1 MPLHFNL
8 FESPLFRR
16 GLLYD
21 WNILLQ
27 KRQGIIRTRLDTW
40 RKKSQPPIFLGAKS
54 NSPTVLR
61 SAPWSGTLTVS
72 VTLKQK
78 DKNPIHVPSKSE
90 PQLLTIPIK
99 QSNQLTRLKVLLG
112 MEAATSVITLM
123 VSLISGLSLYYYT
136 EEYVFGSFKTY
147 LSLFTWAA
155 GIDQGRNFVQT
166 LQSYR
171 KP

>member
-1 MPLHFNL
+1 MPAANGPDPLESYQLLTFTVETEDS
-8 FESPLFRR
+8 FVSESPLFRR

-78 DKNPIHVPSKSE
+78 DKKPYTCSIEERAP
-90 PQLLTIPIK
+90 
-99 QSNQLTRLKVLLG
+99 
-112 MEAATSVITLM
+112 TL
-123 VSLISGLSLYYYT
+123 
-136 EEYVFGSFKTY
+136 
-147 LSLFTWAA
+147 
-155 GIDQGRNFVQT
+155 DD
-166 LQSYR
+166 SY
-171 KP
+171 KAV